1 MQQCLI
7 SENVDVWLY
16 SYRVLIT
23 GPTSG
28 LVETVPDTI
37 SVHSLRKLT
46 IAKRGP
52 QQCSLLDWLVHE
64 LGDGDISSP
73 IVEILRDNFMKSLA
87 AYSVITY
94 ILQVKDR

>member
-1 MQQCLI
+1 M
-7 SENVDVWLY
+7 
-16 SYRVLIT
+16 
-23 GPTSG
+23 
-28 LVETVPDTI
+28 
-37 SVHSLRKLT
+37 

-73 IVEILRDNFMKSLA
+73 IVETLRDNFMKSLA